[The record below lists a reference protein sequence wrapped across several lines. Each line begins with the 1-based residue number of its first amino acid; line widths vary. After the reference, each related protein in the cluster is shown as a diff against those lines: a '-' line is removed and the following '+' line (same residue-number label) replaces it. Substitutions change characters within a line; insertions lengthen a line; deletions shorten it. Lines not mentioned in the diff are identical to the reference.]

1 MSAPNPPAL
10 PYPTLCLVTDR
21 SYGQGQPLP
30 AKVAAA
36 VEGGVN
42 VVQLREKAL
51 PGGQLLALATAIRN
65 ATREKALLL
74 VNDRVDVALA
84 ASADGVQLG
93 EEAMPVEAARRITGQ
108 RLLIGRSVHSLQG
121 AREAETQGADF
132 LVVGTIF
139 PTGSKPGV
147 QPTGLALLAQVARSV
162 NIPFLAIGGVTRSN
176 VAQVMAQGAAG
187 AAVISAILSP
197 SDTRQAA
204 RELKEAMVAAA
215 AHPRVVS
222 STK

>member
-74 VNDRVDVALA
+74 VNDRVGVALA

-93 EEAMPVEAARRITGQ
+93 EEAMPVEAARRIAGQ

-121 AREAETQGADF
+121 AREAEAQGADF
-132 LVVGTIF
+132 LVIGTIF
-139 PTGSKPGV
+139 PTKSKPGA
-147 QPTGLALLAQVARSV
+147 QPAGLALLAQVARSV

-197 SDTRQAA
+197 SDTRQAT